1 MDILG
6 LLFRG
11 LLVGLAIAIPVGPV
25 NVLCISRTV
34 SKGWRAGVVSGLGAA
49 TADALYGA
57 VAAFSITFV
66 IHFLTVEQFWIRV
79 VGGLLLVALGI
90 SYLLGDPKAPLPGK
104 NGQSGGSAYFSAF
117 ALGLTNPTTVLSF
130 MAVMA
135 VLGLGQQRAGWRT
148 LLVVGAIFAGSMA
161 WWLTLASIV
170 TRFRSRI
177 GPRSLLWMNRVAG
190 VAIGG
195 FGLVSFFLARRH
207 P

>member
-34 SKGWRAGVVSGLGAA
+34 SKGWRAGVVSGIGAA

-66 IHFLTVEQFWIRV
+66 IQFLTVEQFWIRV

-90 SYLLGDPKAPLPGK
+90 TYLLGDPMAMPGK
-104 NGQSGGSAYFSAF
+104 NGQSEGSAYVSTFM
-117 ALGLTNPTTVLSF
+117 LGLTNPTTVLSF

-135 VLGLGQQRAGWRT
+135 VLGLGQQRAGWVT

-190 VAIGG
+190 IAIGG

-207 P
+207 PG